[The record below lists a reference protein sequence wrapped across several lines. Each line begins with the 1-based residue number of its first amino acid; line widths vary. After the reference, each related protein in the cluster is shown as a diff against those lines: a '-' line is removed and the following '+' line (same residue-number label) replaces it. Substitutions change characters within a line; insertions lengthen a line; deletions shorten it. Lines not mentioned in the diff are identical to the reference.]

1 MADRGR
7 TPQFSQPNLKHSFP
21 EKGSSLVTF
30 VKGDTKAQECILK
43 WPVRLRMGAEV
54 SIVPH

>member
-1 MADRGR
+1 M
-7 TPQFSQPNLKHSFP
+7 
-21 EKGSSLVTF
+21 VTF